1 MHGDRRTV
9 WFVEFFCIVRSAPCR
24 RVLIEVSPSAYE
36 YPLLIK
42 HLLHYPMVH
51 APDQEI
57 VYRDVRR
64 HSYRV
69 FRERIG
75 RLASGLS
82 EIGVEPG
89 DVVAVLDWDSHR
101 YLECYFAVPMMGAVL
116 QTVNLSLPAEALLYA
131 MNDAAP
137 STVLVNADFLPLM
150 EKLADK
156 LPSVKTFVLLHDHKE
171 QPTTRL
177 PIECE
182 YEDMLQANS
191 PFYQFPDFDEN
202 TRATTFHTTGTT
214 GRPKGVYFSHRQL
227 VLHTLSVAAE
237 YGCAPSQGRIHRDDV
252 YMPLTPMFHVH
263 AWGVPYLYT
272 LLGAKQVYP
281 GRYAPDVLLGL
292 IAREG
297 VTFSHCVPTILQM
310 LLSAPASKNVDLSK
324 MKMVIGGSALPRA
337 LARAALARGIDIFA
351 GYGQSESCPVLT
363 GVHLTMKQLEED
375 AEALV
380 ERRTAAGKPG
390 PLVDLRVVD
399 ADMSDM
405 PRDGKT
411 QGEIVVR
418 APWLTMGYLN
428 DPAASEV
435 LWAGGYLHTGDVA
448 TWDAEG
454 TIHIVDRIK
463 DIIKS
468 GGEWISSLQVEDIIS
483 EKSGVVKA
491 AVIAVKDAKWG
502 ERPMALVVVEPG
514 FANDFAEAAEQAIR
528 AHVKTYVE
536 KGVISKF
543 AIPDRVMLVKELPLT
558 SVGKL
563 DKAALRERHLR
574 DDAA

>member
-1 MHGDRRTV
+1 MIDN
-9 WFVEFFCIVRSAPCR
+9 
-24 RVLIEVSPSAYE
+24 LIEFSPSAYQ
-36 YPLLIK
+36 YPLLVK

-57 VYRDVRR
+57 VYRDLRR

-82 EIGVEPG
+82 QIGVRPG

-116 QTVNLSLPAEALLYA
+116 ETVNLSLPPEALLFA

-137 STVLVNADFLPLM
+137 STVLVNADFLPLI
-150 EKLADK
+150 EKMADK
-156 LPSVKTFVLLHDHKE
+156 LPSVRKYVMLHDRKE

-182 YEDMLQANS
+182 YEEMLEANS
-191 PFYQFPDFDEN
+191 PFFQFPDFDEN

-227 VLHTLSVAAE
+227 VLHTLAIAAE
-237 YGCAPSQGRIHRDDV
+237 YGPAPSQGRIHREDV

-263 AWGVPYLYT
+263 AWGSPYLYT
-272 LLGAKQVYP
+272 MMGNKQVYP

-297 VTFSHCVPTILQM
+297 VTSTHCVPTILQM
-310 LLSAPASKNVDLSK
+310 LLSAPGSKDVDLSK
-324 MKMVIGGSALPRA
+324 LKMVVGGSAMPRA
-337 LARAALARGIDIFA
+337 LARAALDRGIDVFT
-351 GYGQSESCPVLT
+351 GYGQSESAPMLS
-363 GVHLTMKQLEED
+363 GVHLTTKQMSED
-375 AEALV
+375 PETQA
-380 ERRTAAGKPG
+380 ERRTCAGLPA
-390 PLVDLRVVD
+390 PFVDLRIVD
-399 ADMSDM
+399 ANMADVAH
-405 PRDGKT
+405 DGKT
-411 QGEIVVR
+411 RGEIVTR

-428 DPAASEV
+428 DPAASEQ
-435 LWAGGYLHTGDVA
+435 LWAGGYMHTGDVA
-448 TWDAEG
+448 TWDADG
-454 TIHIVDRIK
+454 YIHIVDRIK

-468 GGEWISSLQVEDIIS
+468 GGEWVSSIQVEDIIS

-502 ERPMALVVVEPG
+502 ERPMALVIVEPG
-514 FANDFAEAAEQAIR
+514 FVGGAAEAAEEAIR
-528 AHVKTYVE
+528 AHVKTYVD

-543 AIPDRVMLVKELPLT
+543 AIPDRVMIVKELPLT
-558 SVGKL
+558 SVGKV
-563 DKAALRERHLR
+563 DKTVLRERHLR
-574 DDAA
+574 EEAA

>member
-1 MHGDRRTV
+1 M
-9 WFVEFFCIVRSAPCR
+9 A
-24 RVLIEVSPSAYE
+24 
-36 YPLLIK
+36 
-42 HLLHYPMVH
+42 H

-57 VYRDVRR
+57 VYRDLRR

-75 RLASGLS
+75 RLASGLAELS
-82 EIGVEPG
+82 VKPG

-116 QTVNLSLPAEALLYA
+116 QTVNLSLPPEGLLFA

-150 EKLADK
+150 EKMADR
-156 LPSVKTFVLLHDHKE
+156 LPSVRKYVLLHDRKDK
-171 QPTTRL
+171 PTTRL

-182 YEDMLQANS
+182 YEDMLEASS
-191 PFYQFPDFDEN
+191 PFFQFPDFDEN

-227 VLHTLSVAAE
+227 VLHTLGITAE
-237 YGCAPSQGRIHRDDV
+237 YGCAPQQGRIHRDDV

-263 AWGVPYLYT
+263 AWGSPYLYT
-272 LLGAKQVYP
+272 MMGNKQVYP

-297 VTFSHCVPTILQM
+297 VTSTHCVPTILQM
-310 LLSAPASKNVDLSK
+310 LLSAPGSKDVDLSK
-324 MKMVIGGSALPRA
+324 LKMVVGGSAMPRA
-337 LARAALARGIDIFA
+337 LVRAALARGIDVFT
-351 GYGQSESCPVLT
+351 GYGQSESCPMLS
-363 GVHLTMKQLEED
+363 GVHLTTAQMSEHLE
-375 AEALV
+375 AQV
-380 ERRTAAGKPG
+380 ERRACAGLPA
-390 PLVDLRVVD
+390 PLVDLRIVN
-399 ADMSDM
+399 ADMSDV
-405 PRDGKT
+405 PHDGKT
-411 QGEIVVR
+411 RGEIVTR

-428 DPAASEV
+428 DPAASEQ

-448 TWDAEG
+448 TWDADG

-468 GGEWISSLQVEDIIS
+468 GGEWVSSIQVEDIIS
-483 EKSGVVKA
+483 EKPGVVKA
-491 AVIAVKDAKWG
+491 AVIAVRDAKWG
-502 ERPMALVVVEPG
+502 ERPMALVIVEPD
-514 FANDFAEAAEQAIR
+514 FAGGSAEAAEEAIR
-528 AHVKTYVE
+528 AHVRTYVD

-543 AIPDRVMLVKELPLT
+543 AIPDRVILVKELPLT
-558 SVGKL
+558 SVGKV
-563 DKAALRERHLR
+563 DKAVLRETHLR
-574 DDAA
+574 DEAA

>member
-1 MHGDRRTV
+1 MR
-9 WFVEFFCIVRSAPCR
+9 AN
-24 RVLIEVSPSAYE
+24 LIEVSPSAYE

-51 APDQEI
+51 SPDQEI
-57 VYRDVRR
+57 VYRDLRR

-82 EIGVEPG
+82 ELGVKPG
-89 DVVAVLDWDSHR
+89 DVVAVLDWDTHR

-116 QTVNLSLPAEALLYA
+116 QTVNLSLPPEDLLYV
-131 MNDAAP
+131 MNDAVP
-137 STVLVNADFLPLM
+137 STVLVNADFLPLI
-150 EKLADK
+150 EKIADK
-156 LPSVKTFVLLHDHKE
+156 LPSVRKYVVLHDRKE

-182 YEDMLQANS
+182 YEKMLEASS

-227 VLHTLSVAAE
+227 VLHTLGMIAE
-237 YGCAPSQGRIHRDDV
+237 YGSAASQGRITREDV

-263 AWGVPYLYT
+263 AWGVPYLFT
-272 LLGAKQVYP
+272 LLGAKQIYP

-297 VTFSHCVPTILQM
+297 VTFTHCVTTILQM
-310 LLSAPASKNVDLSK
+310 LLSAPGSRDVDLSK
-324 MKMVIGGSALPRA
+324 LKMVIGGSALPRA
-337 LARAALARGIDIFA
+337 LARAAMARGIDVFA
-351 GYGQSESCPVLT
+351 GYGQSEACPVLT
-363 GVHLTMKQLEED
+363 GVHLTTKQLEED

-390 PLVDLRVVD
+390 PLVDLRIVN
-399 ADMSDM
+399 AGMSDV
-405 PRDGKT
+405 PRDGHT

-428 DPAASEV
+428 DPAASEQ

-448 TWDAEG
+448 TWDADG

-463 DIIKS
+463 DIIKT
-468 GGEWISSLQVEDIIS
+468 GGEWISSLQLEDIIS
-483 EKSGVVKA
+483 EKSGVVRA
-491 AVIAVKDAKWG
+491 AVIAVRDAKWG
-502 ERPMALVVVEPG
+502 ERPVALVVVEPG
-514 FANDFAEAAEQAIR
+514 FASESEEAAQQAIR
-528 AHVKTYVE
+528 AHVKTYVD

-558 SVGKL
+558 SVGKI
-563 DKAALRERHLR
+563 DKAVLRKRHLQEE
-574 DDAA
+574 AA

>member
-1 MHGDRRTV
+1 MSGK
-9 WFVEFFCIVRSAPCR
+9 
-24 RVLIEVSPSAYE
+24 LIDVSPSAYP

-42 HLLHYPMVH
+42 HLLHYPMAH

-57 VYRDVRR
+57 VYRDLRR

-75 RLASGLS
+75 RLASGLA
-82 EIGVEPG
+82 ELGVKPG

-116 QTVNLSLPAEALLYA
+116 QTVNFSLPPEALLFA

-156 LPSVKTFVLLHDHKE
+156 LPSVRKYVL
-171 QPTTRL
+171 
-177 PIECE
+177 
-182 YEDMLQANS
+182 
-191 PFYQFPDFDEN
+191 
-202 TRATTFHTTGTT
+202 
-214 GRPKGVYFSHRQL
+214 
-227 VLHTLSVAAE
+227 
-237 YGCAPSQGRIHRDDV
+237 APRSQGAADDAPADRMRIRGHAGGQFALLPVSGLRREHPRDDV
-252 YMPLTPMFHVH
+252 SHHGHDRPPEGGLFQPPPAGAAYARHHRGIRLRAEPGTDPPGRRLYAFDADVSCPCLGQPVPLHHDGP
-263 AWGVPYLYT
+263 
-272 LLGAKQVYP
+272 KQVYP

-297 VTFSHCVPTILQM
+297 VTSTHCVPTILQM
-310 LLSAPASKNVDLSK
+310 LLSAPGSKDVDLTK
-324 MKMVIGGSALPRA
+324 LKMVVGGSAMPRA
-337 LARAALARGIDIFA
+337 LVRAALARGIDIFT
-351 GYGQSESCPVLT
+351 GYGQSESCPMLS
-363 GVHLTMKQLEED
+363 GVHLNTAQMSEDLETQ
-375 AEALV
+375 V
-380 ERRTAAGKPG
+380 ERRACAGLPA
-390 PLVDLRVVD
+390 PLVDLRIVN
-399 ADMSDM
+399 ADMSDV
-405 PRDGKT
+405 PHDGKSR
-411 QGEIVVR
+411 GEIVTR

-428 DPAASEV
+428 DPAASEQ

-448 TWDAEG
+448 TWDADG
-454 TIHIVDRIK
+454 IIHIVDRIK

-468 GGEWISSLQVEDIIS
+468 GGEWVSSIQLEDIIS

-502 ERPMALVVVEPG
+502 ERPMALVIVEPG
-514 FANDFAEAAEQAIR
+514 FAGGSAEAAEEAIR
-528 AHVKTYVE
+528 AHVRTYVD

-558 SVGKL
+558 SVGKV
-563 DKAALRERHLR
+563 DKAVLRERHLR
-574 DDAA
+574 DEAA

>member
-1 MHGDRRTV
+1 MP
-9 WFVEFFCIVRSAPCR
+9 AN
-24 RVLIEVSPSAYE
+24 LIKISPSAYE

-51 APDQEI
+51 SPDQEI
-57 VYRDVRR
+57 VYRDLRR

-82 EIGVEPG
+82 ELGVKPG

-101 YLECYFAVPMMGAVL
+101 YLECYFAVPMMGVVL
-116 QTVNLSLPAEALLYA
+116 QTVNLSLPPEGLMYA

-137 STVLVNADFLPLM
+137 TTVLVNADFLPLM

-156 LPSVKTFVLLHDHKE
+156 LPSVKTYVLLHDRKD

-177 PIECE
+177 RIECE
-182 YEDMLQANS
+182 YEDMLEANS

-237 YGCAPSQGRIHRDDV
+237 YGCAPSQGRVHRDDV

-263 AWGVPYLYT
+263 AWGIPYLYT

-281 GRYAPDVLLGL
+281 GRYVPDVLLGL

-310 LLSAPASKNVDLSK
+310 LLAAPASKDVDLSK

-337 LARAALARGIDIFA
+337 LARAAMAHGIDIFA

-363 GVHLTMKQLEED
+363 GVHLTTKQLEED
-375 AEALV
+375 GEALV

-390 PLVDLRVVD
+390 PLVDLRIVD
-399 ADMSDM
+399 ADMSDV

-428 DPAASEV
+428 DPAGSEQ

-448 TWDAEG
+448 NWDAEG

-468 GGEWISSLQVEDIIS
+468 GGEWVSSLQVEDIIL

-491 AVIAVKDAKWG
+491 AVIAVTDAKWG

-514 FANDFAEAAEQAIR
+514 FAGDSAEAAEQAIR
-528 AHVKTYVE
+528 AHVKTYVD

-563 DKAALRERHLR
+563 DKAALRQRHLR
-574 DDAA
+574 DDAT

>member
-1 MHGDRRTV
+1 MSGN
-9 WFVEFFCIVRSAPCR
+9 
-24 RVLIEVSPSAYE
+24 LIKVSPSAYQ

-42 HLLHYPMVH
+42 HLLHYPMAH

-57 VYRDVRR
+57 VYRDLRR
-64 HSYRV
+64 YSYRV

-75 RLASGLS
+75 RLASGLT
-82 EIGVEPG
+82 EIGVKPG
-89 DVVAVLDWDSHR
+89 DVVGVLDWDSHR

-116 QTVNLSLPAEALLYA
+116 QTVNLSLPPEGLLYA

-137 STVLVNADFLPLM
+137 STLLVNADFLPLM

-156 LPSVKTFVLLHDHKE
+156 LPSVQKYVLLHDRKE

-182 YEDMLQANS
+182 YEDMLEASS

-227 VLHTLSVAAE
+227 VLHTLGIMAE
-237 YGCAPSQGRIHRDDV
+237 YGTAPGQGRISREEV

-263 AWGVPYLYT
+263 AWGSPYVHT
-272 LLGAKQVYP
+272 MLGNKQVYP

-297 VTFSHCVPTILQM
+297 VTSTHCVPTILQM
-310 LLSAPASKNVDLSK
+310 LLSAPGSKDVDLSK
-324 MKMVIGGSALPRA
+324 LKMVVGGSAMPRA
-337 LARAALARGIDIFA
+337 LVRAAMARGIDVFT
-351 GYGQSESCPVLT
+351 GYGQSESCPMLS
-363 GVHLTMKQLEED
+363 GVHMTTKQMSED
-375 AEALV
+375 PEAQV
-380 ERRTAAGKPG
+380 ERRAVAGLPA
-390 PLVDLRVVD
+390 PLVDLRIVD
-399 ADMSDM
+399 ANMADV
-405 PRDGKT
+405 PHDGKT
-411 QGEIVVR
+411 RGEIVTR

-428 DPAASEV
+428 DPAASEQ

-448 TWDAEG
+448 TWDADG

-468 GGEWISSLQVEDIIS
+468 GGEWVSSIQVEDIIS
-483 EKSGVVKA
+483 EKSGVTKA

-502 ERPMALVVVEPG
+502 ERPMALVIVEPG
-514 FANDFAEAAEQAIR
+514 FAGGSAEAAEEAVR
-528 AHVKTYVE
+528 AHVKSYVD

-543 AIPDRVMLVKELPLT
+543 AIPDRVLIVKELPLT
-558 SVGKL
+558 SVGKV
-563 DKAALRERHLR
+563 DKTVLRERHLR
-574 DDAA
+574 DEAA

>member
-1 MHGDRRTV
+1 MLGR
-9 WFVEFFCIVRSAPCR
+9 
-24 RVLIEVSPSAYE
+24 LIDVTPSAYE

-42 HLLHYPMVH
+42 HLLHYPMTH
-51 APDQEI
+51 SPDQEI
-57 VYRDVRR
+57 VYRDLRR

-82 EIGVEPG
+82 ELGVKPG
-89 DVVAVLDWDSHR
+89 DVVAVLDWDTHR

-116 QTVNLSLPAEALLYA
+116 QTVNLSLPPEDLLYV
-131 MNDAAP
+131 MNDAVP

-150 EKLADK
+150 EKIADK
-156 LPSVKTFVLLHDHKE
+156 LPSVRKYVLLHDRKE

-182 YEDMLQANS
+182 YEEMLEASS

-227 VLHTLSVAAE
+227 VLHTLGIIAE
-237 YGCAPSQGRIHRDDV
+237 YGSAASQGRITREDV

-263 AWGVPYLYT
+263 AWGVPYVFT
-272 LLGAKQVYP
+272 LLGAKQIYP

-297 VTFSHCVPTILQM
+297 VTFTHCVTTILQM
-310 LLSAPASKNVDLSK
+310 LLSAPGSRDVDLSK
-324 MKMVIGGSALPRA
+324 LKMVIGGSALPRA
-337 LARAALARGIDIFA
+337 LARAAMARGIDVFA
-351 GYGQSESCPVLT
+351 GYGQSEACPVLT
-363 GVHLTMKQLEED
+363 GVHLTTKQLEED

-390 PLVDLRVVD
+390 PLVDLRIVN
-399 ADMSDM
+399 AGMSDV
-405 PRDGKT
+405 PRDGQT

-428 DPAASEV
+428 DPAASEQ

-448 TWDAEG
+448 TWDADG

-463 DIIKS
+463 DIIKT
-468 GGEWISSLQVEDIIS
+468 GGEWISSLQLEDIIS
-483 EKSGVVKA
+483 EKSGVVRA
-491 AVIAVKDAKWG
+491 AVIAVRDAKWG

-514 FANDFAEAAEQAIR
+514 FASELEEAAQQAIR
-528 AHVKTYVE
+528 AHVKTYVD

-558 SVGKL
+558 SVGKI
-563 DKAALRERHLR
+563 DKAALRKRHLLEE
-574 DDAA
+574 AA

>member
-1 MHGDRRTV
+1 MIDN
-9 WFVEFFCIVRSAPCR
+9 
-24 RVLIEVSPSAYE
+24 LIEFSPSAYQ
-36 YPLLIK
+36 YPLLVK

-57 VYRDVRR
+57 VYRDLRR

-82 EIGVEPG
+82 QIGVRPG

-116 QTVNLSLPAEALLYA
+116 QTVNLSLPPEALLFA

-137 STVLVNADFLPLM
+137 STVLVNADFLPLI
-150 EKLADK
+150 EKMADK
-156 LPSVKTFVLLHDHKE
+156 LPSVRNYVMLHDRKE

-177 PIECE
+177 PIESE
-182 YEDMLQANS
+182 YEEMLEANS
-191 PFYQFPDFDEN
+191 PFFQFPDFDEN

-227 VLHTLSVAAE
+227 VLHTLAIVTE
-237 YGCAPSQGRIHRDDV
+237 YGPAPSQGRIHREDV

-263 AWGVPYLYT
+263 AWGSPYLYT
-272 LLGAKQVYP
+272 MMGNKQVYP

-297 VTFSHCVPTILQM
+297 VTSTHCVPTILQM
-310 LLSAPASKNVDLSK
+310 LLSAPGSKDVDLSK
-324 MKMVIGGSALPRA
+324 LKMVVGGSAMPRA
-337 LARAALARGIDIFA
+337 LARAALDRGIDVFT
-351 GYGQSESCPVLT
+351 GYGQSESAPMLS
-363 GVHLTMKQLEED
+363 GVHLTSKQLAED
-375 AEALV
+375 RETQV
-380 ERRTAAGKPG
+380 ERRTCAGLPA
-390 PLVDLRVVD
+390 PFVDLRIVD
-399 ADMSDM
+399 ADMADV
-405 PRDGKT
+405 PHDGKT
-411 QGEIVVR
+411 RGEIVTR

-428 DPAASEV
+428 DPAGSEQ
-435 LWAGGYLHTGDVA
+435 LWAGGYMHTGDVA
-448 TWDAEG
+448 TWDDDG

-468 GGEWISSLQVEDIIS
+468 GGEWVSSIQVEDIIS

-491 AVIAVKDAKWG
+491 AVIAVKDPKWG
-502 ERPMALVVVEPG
+502 ERPMALVIVEPG
-514 FANDFAEAAEQAIR
+514 FAGGSAEAAEEAIR
-528 AHVKTYVE
+528 AHVKTYVD

-543 AIPDRVMLVKELPLT
+543 AIPDRVTIVKELPLT
-558 SVGKL
+558 SVGKV
-563 DKAALRERHLR
+563 DKVALRERHLR
-574 DDAA
+574 DEAA

>member
-1 MHGDRRTV
+1 MSGN
-9 WFVEFFCIVRSAPCR
+9 
-24 RVLIEVSPSAYE
+24 LIEFSPSAYQ

-42 HLLHYPMVH
+42 HLLHYPMAH

-57 VYRDVRR
+57 VFRDLRR

-75 RLASGLS
+75 RLASGLT
-82 EIGVEPG
+82 EIGVKPG
-89 DVVAVLDWDSHR
+89 DVVGVLDWDSHR
-101 YLECYFAVPMMGAVL
+101 YLECYFAVPMIGAVL
-116 QTVNLSLPAEALLYA
+116 QTVNLSLPPEGLLYA

-156 LPSVKTFVLLHDHKE
+156 LPSVRKYVLLHDRKE

-182 YEDMLQANS
+182 YEDMLEASS

-227 VLHTLSVAAE
+227 VLHTLGIMAE
-237 YGCAPSQGRIHRDDV
+237 YGTAPGQGRISREEV

-263 AWGVPYLYT
+263 AWGSPYVHT
-272 LLGAKQVYP
+272 ALGNKQVYP

-297 VTFSHCVPTILQM
+297 VTSTHCVPTILQM
-310 LLSAPASKNVDLSK
+310 LLSAPGSKDVDLSK
-324 MKMVIGGSALPRA
+324 LKMVVGGSAMPRA
-337 LARAALARGIDIFA
+337 LVRAAMARGIDVFT
-351 GYGQSESCPVLT
+351 GYGQSESCPMLS
-363 GVHLTMKQLEED
+363 GVHMTTKQLSED
-375 AEALV
+375 PEAQV
-380 ERRTAAGKPG
+380 ERRTVAGLPA
-390 PLVDLRVVD
+390 PLVDLRIVD
-399 ADMSDM
+399 ANMADV
-405 PRDGKT
+405 PHDGKT
-411 QGEIVVR
+411 RGEIVTR

-428 DPAASEV
+428 DPAASEQ

-448 TWDAEG
+448 TWDADG

-468 GGEWISSLQVEDIIS
+468 GGEWVSSIQVEDIIS
-483 EKSGVVKA
+483 EKSGVTKA

-502 ERPMALVVVEPG
+502 ERPMAIVIVEPG
-514 FANDFAEAAEQAIR
+514 FAG
-528 AHVKTYVE
+528 AHVRSYVD

-543 AIPDRVMLVKELPLT
+543 AIPDRVLIVKELPLT
-558 SVGKL
+558 SVGKV
-563 DKAALRERHLR
+563 DKTVLREMHLR
-574 DDAA
+574 DEAA